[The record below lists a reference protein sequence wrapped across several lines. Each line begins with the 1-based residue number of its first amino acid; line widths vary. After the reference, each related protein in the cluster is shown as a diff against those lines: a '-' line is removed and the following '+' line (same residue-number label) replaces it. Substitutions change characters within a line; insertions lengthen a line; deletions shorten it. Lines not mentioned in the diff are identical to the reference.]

1 MTDTPR
7 RPGKPPKPAEWRR
20 WLGIVLRSAH
30 LAGVVWMGAAYVG
43 TAAPAVG
50 AGGMAAGHT
59 GALLVLVSGVAL
71 LLSEWFDGRIRL
83 GELAGAVVLAKL
95 AAVAWMALGGA
106 GAQPLFWAVLV
117 LSAISSHA
125 PRELRHWPVLPRRAP
140 ER

>member
-7 RPGKPPKPAEWRR
+7 RPVKPPKPAEWRR
-20 WLGIVLRSAH
+20 WLGIVLRTAH

-43 TAAPAVG
+43 PAAPAVG
-50 AGGMAAGHT
+50 SGGVAAGHS

-83 GELAGAVVLAKL
+83 GELAGVVVLAKL

-106 GAQPLFWAVLV
+106 GAQALFWAVLL

-125 PRELRHWPVLPRRAP
+125 PRELRHWPVWKGRAAS
-140 ER
+140 R